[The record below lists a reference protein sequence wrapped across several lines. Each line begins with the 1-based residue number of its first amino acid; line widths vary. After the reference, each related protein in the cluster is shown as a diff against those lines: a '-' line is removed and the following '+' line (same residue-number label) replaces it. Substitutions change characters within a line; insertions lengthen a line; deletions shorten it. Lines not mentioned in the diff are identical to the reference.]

1 MRALVL
7 QTEELDPAA
16 SDWLAERADLRRCSP
31 DEPGFADLLAE
42 ADALVV
48 RTYTIVNE
56 AMLAKAPKLRAV
68 ARAGVG
74 LDNID
79 LRACERRGIRVL
91 NTPDANTQAVV
102 ELVVSF
108 VLDALRPRLFLDKA
122 LPLKEWKRV
131 RDDLIAPRQ
140 LGDLTVGV
148 LGLGRVGTRVARVSE
163 AFGCRVLYNDV
174 LELHRDN
181 LRAKAVDLD
190 TLLRSSDVLTVHVD
204 ERASN
209 RDLIDA
215 GAMARMK
222 PDALLINASRGFVV
236 NPGALASWLDSNPG
250 AQAILDVHEPEP
262 FPSDYPLLGLP
273 NAHLAPHIGAA
284 TAQAKR
290 NMSWVV
296 KDLWKVLCGEKPEHA
311 AV

>member
-7 QTEELDPAA
+7 QTEELDASA
-16 SDWLAERADLRRCSP
+16 SDWLAERVDLRRCAP
-31 DEPGFADLLAE
+31 DDPGFADLLAR

-79 LRACERRGIRVL
+79 LRACERMGIRVL

-131 RDDLIAPRQ
+131 RDELIAPRQ

-148 LGLGRVGTRVARVSE
+148 LGLGRVGTRVARVFE
-163 AFGCRVLYNDV
+163 AFGCRVLYNDL
-174 LELHRDN
+174 LELRRDN
-181 LRAKAVDLD
+181 LRAQAVDLD
-190 TLLRSSDVLTVHVD
+190 TLLRSSDVFTVHVD
-204 ERASN
+204 ERAGN
-209 RDLIDA
+209 RDLI
-215 GAMARMK
+215 GARALSLLK

-236 NPGALASWLDSNPG
+236 NPGRLASWRAHPARAGDPRRPRARAVPPG
-250 AQAILDVHEPEP
+250 VPAARPAQPHP
-262 FPSDYPLLGLP
+262 
-273 NAHLAPHIGAA
+273 PHIEAWRR
-284 TAQAKR
+284 AQAKR

-296 KDLWKVLCGEKPEHA
+296 KDLWKVLSGEKPEHA

>member
-1 MRALVL
+1 MKALVL
-7 QTEELDPAA
+7 QTEELDDAA
-16 SDWLAERADLRRCSP
+16 SEWLAERVDLRRCAP
-31 DEPGFADLLAE
+31 DEPGFADLLTN

-79 LRACERRGIRVL
+79 LRACERRGVRVL

-108 VLDALRPRLFLDKA
+108 ALDALRPRLFLDKA
-122 LPLKEWKRV
+122 LPLREWKRV
-131 RDDLIAPRQ
+131 RDDLIAPKQ

-148 LGLGRVGTRVARVSE
+148 LGLGRVGTRVARVFE
-163 AFGCRVLYNDV
+163 AFGCRVLYTDL
-174 LELHRDN
+174 LELRREN
-181 LRAKAVDLD
+181 LRAKATDLD
-190 TLLRSSDVLTVHVD
+190 DLLRSSDVLTVHVD

-215 GAMARMK
+215 GALSRMK

-236 NPGALASWLDSNPG
+236 NPAALAAWLRANPG

-262 FPSDYPLLGLP
+262 FHSDYPLLGLP

-296 KDLWKVLCGEKPEHA
+296 KDLWKVLSGEKPEHA